1 MSLQNIIDLFQTLG
15 IVVLILWIAL
25 IRSELKDAES
35 GIRDGI
41 RNAFEFHPWIY
52 SDRDTGRLFLA
63 GSLSSTRLCGS
74 TTLQTTDDGTAYW
87 LDELPVRKVSIS
99 NFRIQRKE
107 ANHEDS
113 R

>member
-1 MSLQNIIDLFQTLG
+1 MSVQNVIDLFQTLG
-15 IVVLILWIAL
+15 VVVLALWVAAV
-25 IRSELKDAES
+25 RGELRDAES

-41 RNAFEFHPWIY
+41 RNVFVFRPWIY

-63 GSLSSTRLCGS
+63 GSLSSTRLYGS
-74 TTLQTTDDGTAYW
+74 TTLRATDDGTAYW
-87 LDELPVRKVSIS
+87 LDELPVREASIS

-107 ANHEDS
+107 VNREGS

>member
-15 IVVLILWIAL
+15 IVVLTLWVAS
-25 IRSELKDAES
+25 IRGELRDAES

-74 TTLQTTDDGTAYW
+74 TTLQATDDGTAYW
-87 LDELPVRKVSIS
+87 LDELPVRKASIS
-99 NFRIQRKE
+99 SFRIQRKE